1 MNLLV
6 YKFFLQIENRGNER
20 DRGYQQGYCSDSLT
34 ETEDDES
41 FDSVSVASSAF
52 EITILYDADFAEPF
66 ELPVVA
72 EDAVEDIDVTRT
84 EKVQIS
90 NENVK
95 TNNNNNES
103 MEEDERNYENYDA
116 ASLDSKSAFA
126 PSCNFIFDE
135 NGVEDSVLDACLD
148 YNSSEYVAGEEQ
160 KYENYDAV
168 SLDSKSAFA
177 PSCNFIFGENGV
189 EGGVLDACLDY
200 NSNEP
205 VAEEEQKYENYDAV
219 SLESNCA
226 FVPSCNFLL
235 SENGIED
242 SVLDN
247 CLDALKEDNSE
258 EVSIEDG
265 DRRVDPEYSDNGDS
279 NVDEEERIRKLRAE
293 IREMNGETDDDW
305 KYLTDE
311 SDDEEEIAA
320 RVAALDFGEEFD
332 KKLNCDWLDMED
344 SDGEG
349 GIAYFTEIAKRK
361 RRRNKPWNRVKRFFT
376 EKLDNLKWGCESVR
390 YHFKKAAV
398 VFFYKHLHWR
408 LHRYGRY
415 HWV

>member
-1 MNLLV
+1 MYLLV
-6 YKFFLQIENRGNER
+6 YKILLQIENCYNER
-20 DRGYQQGYCSDSLT
+20 DSGYQHGYCSDSLT

-72 EDAVEDIDVTRT
+72 EDAAEDINVTRT
-84 EKVQIS
+84 ENVQIA

-103 MEEDERNYENYDA
+103 TEEDEKNYENYDA
-116 ASLDSKSAFA
+116 VSLESKSAFA

-135 NGVEDSVLDACLD
+135 NGVEDS
-148 YNSSEYVAGEEQ
+148 
-160 KYENYDAV
+160 
-168 SLDSKSAFA
+168 
-177 PSCNFIFGENGV
+177 
-189 EGGVLDACLDY
+189 VLDACLDY

-332 KKLNCDWLDMED
+332 KKFNCDWLDMED